1 MLNSFQLEGKM
12 SAPLNT
18 CIDGNGHVTS
28 VARVCY
34 KCKKDLNNK

>member
-1 MLNSFQLEGKM
+1 MLNSFQLEGNVQL
-12 SAPLNT
+12 PNGH